1 MDSVKRKML
10 KIYKPIS
17 NLDWMNYKLVKKD
30 ITYHHIVKA
39 ENQGKRTI
47 ENGALIMPVG
57 HQYLHL
63 IECKDIET
71 YIAINKIFKYV
82 NQQMCEPTRE
92 QREIIEYLLQEFEK
106 VHRWDKGNKGK
117 LLIQRKYLERSLYE
131 I

>member
-1 MDSVKRKML
+1 MKQIKKEML

-30 ITYHHIVKA
+30 ITFHHIRKKCNGGN
-39 ENQGKRTI
+39 EIIT
-47 ENGALIMPVG
+47 NGALLMPVA

-71 YIAINKIFKYV
+71 YIAINKMFEFV
-82 NQQMCEPTRE
+82 NQQQYEPTQE

-106 VHRWDKGNKGK
+106 VHRWDKSSKGK
-117 LLIQRKYLERSLYE
+117 LLIQKKYLDRY
-131 I
+131 